1 MRILNENLRSQK
13 KRITGFAKK
22 ATECFE
28 NGQGTL
34 INILAGIKDKHALA
48 EDIVRQQAE
57 VEECLD
63 SLQSISEWIEEE
75 LQLDR
80 ENPALPDRTEHYRA
94 TLKAYTDEKEYPE
107 WIKKLEY
114 MNTQLKALIES
125 MVGVEA
131 Q

>member
-13 KRITGFAKK
+13 KRITRFAKK

-57 VEECLD
+57 VEGCLD
-63 SLQSISEWIEEE
+63 SLQSTASQHARQCNRAPLSSLRSFWRE
-75 LQLDR
+75 L
-80 ENPALPDRTEHYRA
+80 
-94 TLKAYTDEKEYPE
+94 
-107 WIKKLEY
+107 
-114 MNTQLKALIES
+114 
-125 MVGVEA
+125 
-131 Q
+131 